1 MSSNSKNGFHS
12 EGLAI
17 LPSMPLEKATPQSQG
32 QGQSSEGSACCCG
45 SSAAPINSMNQ
56 YAIPGYVLSHFIEG
70 FMQTD
75 AGTVPLVSTTMN
87 LRDKISTAVVRTGI
101 TRNNYRVSPGLY
113 GVGTPDEHSEILV
126 TANFKLTFDVLRRA
140 LKAVNTKDVNAKD
153 VNTKDVNTK
162 DVNAWILVLDTVGVN
177 VWCAAGKGT
186 FSTHELVRRIQ
197 SSGIEKVVKHRRV
210 IVPQLGATGIRAE
223 DVKKQSG
230 FRVVYGP
237 VRAEDIPAFLK
248 NGRKADQAMRQVTF
262 PFYERLIL
270 TPVEL
275 NGAFKPA
282 LITAVVLFLIS
293 GIGPGIFSF
302 QGAAE
307 RGVLSLGF
315 LLTGIFTGAVLT
327 PALLPFIPFKG
338 FAAKGLI
345 TGSVLSVY
353 AIWASSASS
362 VGFSGMLAL
371 FLFST
376 AVTSFLSMNFTGATP
391 FTSPSGVEKEM
402 KQFMPIQAGA
412 VLLSAVLWIYS
423 VF

>member
-17 LPSMPLEKATPQSQG
+17 LPSMPLEQAIPQSPG
-32 QGQSSEGSACCCG
+32 QESEGSACCCG
-45 SSAAPINSMNQ
+45 TSAASINSMDQ
-56 YAIPGYVLSHFIEG
+56 YARPGYVLSHFIEG

-75 AGTVPLVSTTMN
+75 AGTVPLVSTAMN
-87 LRDKISTAVVRTGI
+87 LKDKISTALVRTGI

-113 GVGTPDEHSEILV
+113 GVGMPDEHSEILV

-140 LKAVNTKDVNAKD
+140 LKAVNIKAVNIKAVNAKGVNAKD
-153 VNTKDVNTK
+153 L
-162 DVNAWILVLDTVGVN
+162 NAWILVLDTVGVN

-197 SSGIEKVVKHRRV
+197 SSGIEKVVKHRRI
-210 IVPQLGATGIRAE
+210 IVPQLGATGVRAE

-230 FRVVYGP
+230 FRVIYGP
-237 VRAEDIPAFLK
+237 VRAGDIPAFLE
-248 NGRKADQAMRQVTF
+248 NGRKADQTMRQVTF
-262 PFYERLIL
+262 PFSERLIL
-270 TPVEL
+270 TPIEL
-275 NGAFKPA
+275 NGVFKPA

-302 QGAAE
+302 QGAGE
-307 RGVLSLGF
+307 RGLLSLGF

-362 VGFSGMLAL
+362 AGFSGMLAL

-376 AVTSFLSMNFTGATP
+376 AITSFLSMNFTGATP

-412 VLLSAVLWIYS
+412 VLLSAILWIYS
-423 VF
+423 AF